1 MRSLSRKF
9 TEWAY
14 GPVRS
19 SLYDT
24 SSIDTD
30 QRNSVL
36 EIVIFG
42 NDVPVSSRFEMTNR
56 NILLWLPDVI
66 NPSTLSKLVRVLE
79 KKVKIAQK
87 GRPIL
92 LSLSFYSLFIFTSG
106 ITSSFKEFLC

>member
-9 TEWAY
+9 TEWVY

-30 QRNSVL
+30 EHNSVL

-42 NDVPVSSRFEMTNR
+42 NDVPVSLHFKMKYQ
-56 NILLWLPDVI
+56 NILLWFYDVI
-66 NPSTLSKLVRVLE
+66 NPFKSEISIRVLE
-79 KKVKIAQK
+79 IKVTKVQTT
-87 GRPIL
+87 
-92 LSLSFYSLFIFTSG
+92 FMF
-106 ITSSFKEFLC
+106 